1 MAPTEKRKDPSM
13 LAALG
18 LASGIGLQLAAS
30 VLVGLGLGYLADRA
44 FHTSPWF
51 LLVGLLLGVLAGG
64 YRVVRM
70 VMKEMRRSECPAPV
84 RGDSVAGIG
93 RLPPGRRRRPDRR
106 RSPSRRRGTYRGR
119 APRPGQHGLDGGN
132 RQAFRWIRPN
142 RANAPNR
149 GRHALSDDRRPARR
163 GAHRQ
168 PRRPGRRRHW
178 LRLLSDRGRGRRVA
192 HYARPTG
199 GDRVMTLPLLQIDVT
214 HPTINIAGL
223 DFNTD
228 TIRNTLIVCGILL
241 ILGVILRSQLRV
253 GVPTQLQNA
262 MEAIV
267 EYINNLTEETLQGR
281 NVTLGPLAI
290 TLMTFLLVAN
300 WLGLV
305 PGLKSP
311 TNDWNTTLG
320 LALMSFVL
328 VQYYSIRSR
337 HLGGYFKHLLLV
349 PPYFPLSVIDELAK
363 PITLSF
369 RLYFNIF
376 VGELLLSLIITLVPT
391 WISWLPGAVWTL
403 FSLFIGTVQAFIFTV
418 LTVSYVAIA
427 TEVETAHA

>member
-1 MAPTEKRKDPSM
+1 VIT
-13 LAALG
+13 LA
-18 LASGIGLQLAAS
+18 
-30 VLVGLGLGYLADRA
+30 R
-44 FHTSPWF
+44 
-51 LLVGLLLGVLAGG
+51 
-64 YRVVRM
+64 
-70 VMKEMRRSECPAPV
+70 
-84 RGDSVAGIG
+84 
-93 RLPPGRRRRPDRR
+93 
-106 RSPSRRRGTYRGR
+106 
-119 APRPGQHGLDGGN
+119 
-132 RQAFRWIRPN
+132 
-142 RANAPNR
+142 
-149 GRHALSDDRRPARR
+149 
-163 GAHRQ
+163 
-168 PRRPGRRRHW
+168 
-178 LRLLSDRGRGRRVA
+178 
-192 HYARPTG
+192 
-199 GDRVMTLPLLQIDVT
+199 LQIEVT

-228 TIRNTLIVCGILL
+228 TIRNTLIVCGVLL

-262 MEAIV
+262 TEAVV

-290 TLMTFLLVAN
+290 TLITFLLIAN

-349 PPYFPLSVIDELAK
+349 PPYFPLTVIDELAK

-376 VGELLLSLIITLVPT
+376 VGELLLTLIIVLIPT
-391 WISWLPGAVWTL
+391 WISWLPGALWTL
-403 FSLFIGTVQAFIFTV
+403 FSLFIGAVQAFIFTV

-427 TEVETAHA
+427 TEVEEGHG

>member
-1 MAPTEKRKDPSM
+1 MDGQHRQTLPGPCPVGAH
-13 LAALG
+13 AAN
-18 LASGIGLQLAAS
+18 
-30 VLVGLGLGYLADRA
+30 
-44 FHTSPWF
+44 
-51 LLVGLLLGVLAGG
+51 
-64 YRVVRM
+64 
-70 VMKEMRRSECPAPV
+70 
-84 RGDSVAGIG
+84 
-93 RLPPGRRRRPDRR
+93 RRRHPLPDHRRAARPCAD
-106 RSPSRRRGTYRGR
+106 
-119 APRPGQHGLDGGN
+119 
-132 RQAFRWIRPN
+132 
-142 RANAPNR
+142 
-149 GRHALSDDRRPARR
+149 
-163 GAHRQ
+163 RQ
-168 PRRPGRRRHW
+168 PRRPGRRRHR
-178 LRLLSDRGRGRRVA
+178 LRLLPDRRRGRRVA
-192 HYARPTG
+192 RPTG
-199 GDRVMTLPLLQIDVT
+199 PARGDRVIAVPRLQIEVT
-214 HPTINIAGL
+214 HPTVNIAGL
-223 DFNTD
+223 DFNVD
-228 TIRNTLIVCGILL
+228 TIRNTLVVCAILL

-290 TLMTFLLVAN
+290 TLITFLLVAN

-349 PPYFPLSVIDELAK
+349 PPYFPLTVIDELAK

-376 VGELLLSLIITLVPT
+376 VGELLLTLIIVLIPT
-391 WISWLPGAVWTL
+391 WISWLPGALWTL
-403 FSLFIGTVQAFIFTV
+403 FSLFIGAVQAFIFTV

-427 TEVETAHA
+427 TEVEEGHG